1 MLMIARTMLSVLL
14 DKSKGYPV
22 ISITGPRQSGKTTL
36 IKSLFSGHFYSN
48 LESPDTRQYAST
60 DPRSFLDQAPHMIID
75 EVQRV
80 PELLSY
86 IQGLVD
92 EDKNRSFV
100 ILGSQNLLISEK
112 ISQSLAGRVF
122 VANLYP
128 LSLEELREEKL
139 LSGNLVE
146 QLFKGFYPRIYSES
160 LDPSVWYE
168 NYIQTYLERDVRS
181 IKAVSDLMMFQKF
194 MGLLAGRTGQ
204 LLNLTSLAN
213 DTGVSVPTVKSWIS
227 VLEASF
233 IIKLLQPYHSSWN
246 KRLMKSPKMHFLDTG
261 LVCALLKINRSIDL
275 AHHPLIGSIFES
287 FVFSEFLK
295 KNANF
300 ELNTNMYYWKDKTG
314 REVDLLLESG
324 NYTEAI
330 EVKFG
335 QTISADYFSNLKQY
349 MKISQSKIK
358 GTVIYGGKE
367 TQKREGFSVKSWT
380 DI

>member
-1 MLMIARTMLSVLL
+1 MIPRTISSALL
-14 DKSKGYPV
+14 KKSKGYPV
-22 ISITGPRQSGKTTL
+22 ISVTGPRQSGKTTL
-36 IKSLFSGHFYSN
+36 VRNLFPEYLYCN
-48 LESPDTRQYAST
+48 LELPDTREYAST
-60 DPRSFLDQAPHMIID
+60 DSRSFLGQSPHMIID

-100 ILGSQNLLISEK
+100 ISGSQSLLISEK

-122 VANLYP
+122 IANLYP
-128 LSLEELREEKL
+128 LSLGELREEKIM
-139 LSGNLVE
+139 SGDLVD
-146 QLFKGFYPRIYSES
+146 QLFKGFYPKIYSES
-160 LDPSVWYE
+160 MDSSVWYE
-168 NYIQTYLERDVRS
+168 NYIQTYLERDVHS
-181 IKAVSDLMMFQKF
+181 IKAVNDLMMFQKF

-213 DTGVSVPTVKSWIS
+213 DTGISIPTVKSWVS
-227 VLEASF
+227 VLEASY

-261 LVCALLKINRSIDL
+261 LVCALLKINKSVDL
-275 AHHPLIGSIFES
+275 AQHPLIGNIFES
-287 FVFSEFLK
+287 FAFSEFLK

-314 REVDLLLESG
+314 REVDLILESG
-324 NYTEAI
+324 NYTEAFEI
-330 EVKFG
+330 KFG
-335 QTISADYFSNLKQY
+335 QTISSDYFYNLEQY
-349 MKISQSKIK
+349 MKISKSKTV

-367 TQKREGFSVKSWT
+367 TQKRGDLTVRSWM